1 MQRRAF
7 LNSILATAGVGLLP
21 GVARAAGE
29 CMRPDHLGVQR
40 CSVGIHSNIANV
52 FARSQENTQWC
63 WAACIEMLFR
73 YYNHPVSQARIVNE
87 TFGNIVNMPAGPWNI
102 LRALNRQWTDDNGR
116 VFFVQADTMT
126 ANLITA
132 HDDLFANNPLI
143 VGTLGHAMVLT
154 GISYDRT
161 RFGSQITEM
170 VVRDP
175 WQRRGRRVL
184 NLQEAF
190 NISFLVRVRIT

>member
-7 LNSILATAGVGLLP
+7 LNSILATAGVGMLP

-29 CMRPDHLGVQR
+29 CMQPDRRGVQR
-40 CSVGIHSNIANV
+40 CTVGIHSNIANV

-73 YYNHPVSQARIVNE
+73 YHSRPVSQARIVNE
-87 TFGNIVNMPAGPWNI
+87 TFGSIVNMPAQPWDI
-102 LRALNRQWTDDNGR
+102 LRALNRSWTDDSGR
-116 VFFVQADTMT
+116 TFFVQADTMT
-126 ANLITA
+126 ANLLTA

-143 VGTLGHAMVLT
+143 VGTMGHAMVLT
-154 GISYDRT
+154 GISYDRNM
-161 RFGSQITEM
+161 FSSQITEI

-184 NLQEAF
+184 NRQEAF
-190 NISFLVRVRIT
+190 NISFLARVRIV